1 MYRQKLFRIGIITTL
16 AALCITGTLY
26 AAGSWNILQKQ
37 DPEIRDYFAIT
48 FISSEEG
55 WAVGDSLFDMDNPGF
70 IGHTRD
76 GGKTWEKAEI
86 DISQRLGDIFF
97 FDKKNGW
104 AIGKNGMIVGTK
116 DGGKKWEIQTSKVGN
131 WLYGVHFP
139 TEKIGYAVGMSETIV
154 QTTNGGKTWKVLRG
168 GEGGGAVGDDDTS
181 VFNAAYFFDE
191 STGWVAGVKL
201 SPSTRGQDGLIQKTT
216 DGGKNWVD
224 QPTNIEDII
233 KDIWFVNAS
242 TGWAVAEN
250 GVVLHTTN
258 GGDTWELQTSGT
270 EEHLMSVR
278 FADENTGWAAGG
290 GLGVAVIIHTT
301 DGGQTWETQDIGD
314 PILSKIPIN
323 DVFILDG
330 KHAWVTGNNGMV
342 MKATAYEVGN

>member
-104 AIGKNGMIVGTK
+104 AIGKNGMIVGTN

-201 SPSTRGQDGLIQKTT
+201 SPSTGGQDGLIQKTT

-242 TGWAVAEN
+242 TGWAEALCHPARQVPSIALNVEPDQDLVTPWSELKLHL
-250 GVVLHTTN
+250 GDSCCPRPVFLQGVLHRCQGLVQERVEDWTV
-258 GGDTWELQTSGT
+258 GDGDDLVAPT
-270 EEHLMSVR
+270 
-278 FADENTGWAAGG
+278 
-290 GLGVAVIIHTT
+290 LGEA
-301 DGGQTWETQDIGD
+301 E
-314 PILSKIPIN
+314 S
-323 DVFILDG
+323 
-330 KHAWVTGNNGMV
+330 
-342 MKATAYEVGN
+342 